1 MGRFWIGFLKIV
13 LASLIA
19 GTALSFVGLTPK
31 SLIGFFGLTPEE
43 LVMHLQDFGIWA
55 APRIVLGAM
64 FVVPL
69 WLVAH
74 IFMPPR
80 GQ

>member
-1 MGRFWIGFLKIV
+1 MALLKIL

-19 GTALSFVGLTPK
+19 GTVLSFVGLTPK

-43 LVMHLQDFGIWA
+43 LVAHLQSFGVWA

-69 WLVAH
+69 WLVAY
-74 IFMPPR
+74 IFIPPR